1 VWQSSCPGVSVETTV
16 ALPQNVLSVRRD
28 QRRLLACLAVV
39 CASAWLGSLRIASQM
54 GGGSPHPHHGA
65 LWPLAFMWGAMMV
78 AMMVPPE
85 VPRLLWLARAHGQ
98 ARHDPL
104 LHALAFLGGYLAPW
118 MVASL
123 LAALLQAKLG
133 AAGLMTEEMATGSRT
148 LGGALLLVAGAMQ
161 LSPLKRACLERCR
174 SRAAL
179 AATPGETSGES
190 FLRGTG
196 HGAMS
201 IGSCGLLMLVL
212 FVTGVMSAL
221 AMALLTTLL
230 LLENVAPARWP
241 VRWVAGV
248 LLLCWGAS
256 LFLV

>member
-1 VWQSSCPGVSVETTV
+1 METTV
-16 ALPQNVLSVRRD
+16 RLAQNVLSVRRD
-28 QRRLLACLAVV
+28 QRRLLGLLAVL
-39 CASAWLGSLRIASQM
+39 CAAAWLGSLRIASQM
-54 GGGSPHPHHGA
+54 GAGTPHQHHGG
-65 LWPLAFMWGAMMV
+65 LWPLAVMWGAMMV

-85 VPRLLWLARAHGQ
+85 MPRLLWLAKAHRQ
-98 ARHDPL
+98 QRRDPM
-104 LHALAFLGGYLAPW
+104 LHALAFLGGYLSPW

-123 LAALLQAKLG
+123 GAALLQAQLG
-133 AAGLMTEEMATGSRT
+133 AAGLMTEEMATGSRA
-148 LGGALLLVAGAMQ
+148 LGGALLAVAGAMQ
-161 LSPLKRACLERCR
+161 LSPVKRACLARCR
-174 SRAAL
+174 SRAAV
-179 AATPGETSGES
+179 AASPGETSSES

-230 LLENVAPARWP
+230 LLENVAPERWP

-248 LLLCWGAS
+248 LLLGWGAS
-256 LFLV
+256 LFLL